1 MIHLDC
7 ARRIAAT
14 SLTAILILSA
24 GAAVAATR
32 NHAAV
37 PVPTPKPSIMLS
49 SGISADADGGFSISS
64 PPPTFNII
72 ADDPATGADTPT
84 IIRSLRHVY
93 CVEFAR
99 LRSGIA
105 IFGDARTWWDK
116 ARGLY
121 AQGMDPKPGAV
132 MVFAGTRKMKLGHV
146 AVVKRIV
153 SSREVIV
160 DHANWGRDG
169 NIYLNAPIVDVSA
182 SNDWSRVRV
191 WDTRSGQLG
200 SSVYPIKGFVSFRT
214 AMN

>member
-1 MIHLDC
+1 
-7 ARRIAAT
+7 
-14 SLTAILILSA
+14 
-24 GAAVAATR
+24 
-32 NHAAV
+32 
-37 PVPTPKPSIMLS
+37 MLS
-49 SGISADADGGFSISS
+49 SGISADADGDSSVSS

-72 ADDPATGADTPT
+72 ADDADDAADADTPT
-84 IIRSLRHVY
+84 IIRSIRHVY

-121 AQGMDPKPGAV
+121 AQGTDPKPGAV
-132 MVFAGTRKMKLGHV
+132 MVFAGTQKMKLGHV
-146 AVVKRIV
+146 AVVRRIV
-153 SSREVIV
+153 SNREIRV

-169 NIYLNAPIVDVSA
+169 NIYLNAPIIDVSE

-200 SSVYPIKGFVSFRT
+200 SRVYPIKGFVSFRT
-214 AMN
+214 AALN